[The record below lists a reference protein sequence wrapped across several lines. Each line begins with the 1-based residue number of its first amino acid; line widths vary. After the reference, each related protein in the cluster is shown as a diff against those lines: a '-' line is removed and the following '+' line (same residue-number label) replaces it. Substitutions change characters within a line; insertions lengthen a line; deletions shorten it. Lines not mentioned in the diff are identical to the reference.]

1 MKSEFVNIISNVGF
15 PIFLTVYLLTRI
27 EGKLDTLSGSIND
40 LTKTLSRMERW
51 KYGFTQKNKP
61 QGKGLFFVLINLN
74 WDNLI

>member
-51 KYGFTQKNKP
+51 KYGFT
-61 QGKGLFFVLINLN
+61 
-74 WDNLI
+74 